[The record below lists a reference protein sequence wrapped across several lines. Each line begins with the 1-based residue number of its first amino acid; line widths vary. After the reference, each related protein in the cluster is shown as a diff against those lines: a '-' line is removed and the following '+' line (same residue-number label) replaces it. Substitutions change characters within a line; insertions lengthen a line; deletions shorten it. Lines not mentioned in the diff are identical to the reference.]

1 MRESARRQRVLV
13 LGAGGFIG
21 KQLVRALSASDWAI
35 PVGASF
41 HTVLRPADP
50 VETVRLDARNAPDLK
65 RALSGVSGVVN
76 CITGDG
82 NTIVASA
89 RALFESCS
97 GLSPSPRVVHM
108 STMMVYGTAT
118 GLVDETMPLRGDW
131 DEYSAAKTEAELLS
145 RSYANVVNLRP
156 GIVYGPS
163 SPIWSGRIGQWLR
176 MHRLGDL
183 GAEGSGLCNLV
194 HIDDVVRAIL
204 LALQLPNIEGHAFNL
219 SLPLP
224 PTWNEYFRLYSAAL
238 GTRCRPISGRR
249 LKAELYVLA
258 PALKVAEI
266 VARTLHIARQPPAP
280 IRPWFLRLCR
290 HPISLDVGH
299 AERVLGMKWMPLE
312 DGLRQSAAWA
322 LTAT

>member
-21 KQLVRALSASDWAI
+21 KQVVRALAASDWAI
-35 PVGASF
+35 PVAASF
-41 HTVLRPADP
+41 RTVLQPTEL
-50 VETVRLDARNAPDLK
+50 VEAVQLDARNAPDLK

-82 NTIVASA
+82 TTIVASA

-118 GLVDETMPLRGDW
+118 GLVDETTALRGDW
-131 DEYSAAKTEAELLS
+131 DDYSAAKTEAEHLS
-145 RSYANVVNLRP
+145 RSYAHVVNLRP
-156 GIVYGPS
+156 GIVYGPH

-183 GAEGSGLCNLV
+183 GAEGLGNCNLV

-204 LALQLPNIEGHAFNL
+204 LALQLPDIEGRAFNL
-219 SLPLP
+219 SLPSP
-224 PTWNEYFRLYSAAL
+224 PTWNEYFRLYAAAL
-238 GTRCRPISGRR
+238 GTRYRSISSTR
-249 LKAELYVLA
+249 LKAELYLVA
-258 PALKVAEI
+258 PPLKIAEI
-266 VARTLHIARQPPAP
+266 VARTLHIARQPPAA
-280 IRPWFLRLCR
+280 IRPWLLRLCR
-290 HPISLDVGH
+290 HPISLDVNE
-299 AERVLGMKWMPLE
+299 AERVLGMQWVPLE
-312 DGLRQSAAWA
+312 DGLRQSADWA
-322 LTAT
+322 LASS